1 MTPVSRYKLT
11 AEFEKRV
18 LDTLTS
24 ELTKITEKSKLSS
37 LLTLLL
43 STSEKIMLAKRM
55 ATFVMIEQQIPDTQ
69 VAKVL
74 HLTRITVAKLRLTY
88 LLAKEKKDPV
98 VKIVQRPSLRE
109 IIKPLLKDFLF
120 KYALPAALGRIP
132 RQ

>member
-98 VKIVQRPSLRE
+98 VKIVQKPTLRE
-109 IIKPLLKDFLF
+109 IIKPLLKDFFL

-132 RQ
+132 R